1 MFTYLPSPSCRSLPM
16 PSQCRITNR
25 IRTADSYILNIHNL
39 GMHHKAWLLTFL
51 RKQNQNKIC
60 RMHSQTRQPVYPVSM
75 SHWIIQVKTNP
86 VSVGFGPLC
95 CCLCP
100 SPTVYHQSVPSF
112 CTSGSHRCVPS
123 NPTVYCS
130 HGPGTGNG
138 TGTQKVTFVITYIFV
153 LGTDQSHWVP
163 VLPCTSSMCNP
174 NTDFN
179 SDLET
184 GR

>member
-123 NPTVYCS
+123 NPSVLFAWAWNRKWNRDAEGDLRHYIHFCVGYWPVPLGPSLTVYQF
-130 HGPGTGNG
+130 H
-138 TGTQKVTFVITYIFV
+138 V
-153 LGTDQSHWVP
+153 
-163 VLPCTSSMCNP
+163 
-174 NTDFN
+174 
-179 SDLET
+179 
-184 GR
+184 